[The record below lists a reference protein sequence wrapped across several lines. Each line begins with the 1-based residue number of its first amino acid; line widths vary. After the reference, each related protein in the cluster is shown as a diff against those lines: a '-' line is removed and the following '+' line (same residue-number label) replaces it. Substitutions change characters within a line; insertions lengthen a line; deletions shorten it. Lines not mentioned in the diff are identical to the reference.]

1 MKFVSVL
8 DNATKQR
15 LIREAI
21 AACEAQVF
29 SIFFQQGIDP
39 DTFDETSFAPT
50 EDATRGWEIDLKK
63 TLDRIVSLKLELEK
77 LA

>member
-39 DTFDETSFAPT
+39 DAFDETSFAPT
-50 EDATRGWEIDLKK
+50 EDANGWEIDLKK